1 MFQST
6 SVILLI
12 FQVYKHTTKET
23 WIMEEIFLINIVF
36 VSRLEWVQTV

>member
-12 FQVYKHTTKET
+12 FQVYKPTTKET